1 MNIFVLDKDPKVCA
15 TMHCDKHVVKMIL
28 ESAQMICTTHHQ
40 CHNDNLSYN
49 IPYKQTHVNHPC
61 NRWLRDSLGNYL
73 WLVNLTKHLNNEY
86 KYRYD
91 KNINHKSHDVAKTLI
106 TPNLPD
112 IELTPFAQAM
122 PNKYK
127 NQNVTTAYRSYYIN
141 EKSNI
146 LIGNKRHWRTITKT
160 LCTFMTSK
168 NLLNKYWEN
177 FQKTC
182 EDRHDPFEK
191 YINEIYEKELCVSPI
206 KSLSLHLTNVNS
218 SYGLA
223 PFIDCKKLWDENK

>member
-40 CHNDNLSYN
+40 CYNDNLSYN

-91 KNINHKSHDVAKTLI
+91 KNINHKSYDAIKDLPLPKI
-106 TPNLPD
+106 PN
-112 IELTPFAQAM
+112 IGMTRWARAM
-122 PNKYK
+122 PDNCKVG
-127 NQNVTTAYRSYYIN
+127 NGVVASYRKYYI
-141 EKSNI
+141 ESKSNI
-146 LIGNKRHWRTITKT
+146 LN
-160 LCTFMTSK
+160 FK
-168 NLLNKYWEN
+168 NRKKPYW
-177 FQKTC
+177 
-182 EDRHDPFEK
+182 
-191 YINEIYEKELCVSPI
+191 LV
-206 KSLSLHLTNVNS
+206 
-218 SYGLA
+218 
-223 PFIDCKKLWDENK
+223 

>member
-40 CHNDNLSYN
+40 CYNDNLSYN

-91 KNINHKSHDVAKTLI
+91 KNINHKSYDAIKDLPLPKI
-106 TPNLPD
+106 PN
-112 IELTPFAQAM
+112 IGMTRWARAM
-122 PNKYK
+122 PDNCKVG
-127 NQNVTTAYRSYYIN
+127 NDVVASYRKYYI
-141 EKSNI
+141 ESKSNI
-146 LIGNKRHWRTITKT
+146 LN
-160 LCTFMTSK
+160 FK
-168 NLLNKYWEN
+168 NRKKPYW
-177 FQKTC
+177 
-182 EDRHDPFEK
+182 
-191 YINEIYEKELCVSPI
+191 LV
-206 KSLSLHLTNVNS
+206 
-218 SYGLA
+218 
-223 PFIDCKKLWDENK
+223 

>member
-40 CHNDNLSYN
+40 CYNNNLSYD

-91 KNINHKSHDVAKTLI
+91 KNINHKSYDAIKDLPL
-106 TPNLPD
+106 PNIPNVGM
-112 IELTPFAQAM
+112 TRWARAM
-122 PNKYK
+122 PDNCKVG
-127 NQNVTTAYRSYYIN
+127 NDVIASYR
-141 EKSNI
+141 K
-146 LIGNKRHWRTITKT
+146 
-160 LCTFMTSK
+160 
-168 NLLNKYWEN
+168 
-177 FQKTC
+177 
-182 EDRHDPFEK
+182 
-191 YINEIYEKELCVSPI
+191 
-206 KSLSLHLTNVNS
+206 LSLIH
-218 SYGLA
+218 
-223 PFIDCKKLWDENK
+223 I

>member
-40 CHNDNLSYN
+40 CYNNNLSYD

-91 KNINHKSHDVAKTLI
+91 KNINHKSYDAIKDLPL
-106 TPNLPD
+106 PNIPNVGM
-112 IELTPFAQAM
+112 TRWARAM
-122 PNKYK
+122 PDNCKVGNDVIASYRKY
-127 NQNVTTAYRSYYIN
+127 
-141 EKSNI
+141 
-146 LIGNKRHWRTITKT
+146 
-160 LCTFMTSK
+160 
-168 NLLNKYWEN
+168 
-177 FQKTC
+177 
-182 EDRHDPFEK
+182 
-191 YINEIYEKELCVSPI
+191 
-206 KSLSLHLTNVNS
+206 LSLIHISEPTRP
-218 SYGLA
+218 Y
-223 PFIDCKKLWDENK
+223 